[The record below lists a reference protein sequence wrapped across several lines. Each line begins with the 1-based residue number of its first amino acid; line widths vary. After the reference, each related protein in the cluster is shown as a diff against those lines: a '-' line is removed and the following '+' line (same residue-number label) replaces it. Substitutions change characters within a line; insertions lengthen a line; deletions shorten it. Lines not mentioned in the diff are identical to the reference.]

1 MSSSNGTTPEGAAGP
16 DAAALH
22 AAGADAA
29 ALHAA
34 EQSALALDAYSRTVI
49 AVADALSASV
59 ANLQVRRRTRRGPAM
74 GAGSGVAIS
83 SDGFVITSAH
93 VIEGSRRGVA
103 SFSDGRE
110 TPVTLVGS
118 DPLSDLAVLRADGGE
133 LTPATLGDA
142 AHLRVGQLVVAIG
155 NPNGFASSVT
165 AGVVSG
171 LGRSLPVGA
180 RGGPRRVVENVIQTD
195 AALNPGNSGGA
206 LVDGAGRVVGINTAL
221 AGIGLGLAVPI
232 NDATR
237 VIISNLIR
245 DGRVRRAHLGVAV
258 APRPLPP
265 RAAERVGRP
274 AAVQIMQVVEGSPA
288 DAAGLVRGDL
298 LVELDGVPVTDASD
312 LQRLMVRERIG
323 RAVPAVVLRN
333 GARRTIELVLDE
345 LS

>member
-1 MSSSNGTTPEGAAGP
+1 MPSRNGSASGVGGISGAAAGTNAP
-16 DAAALH
+16 GEAAAL
-22 AAGADAA
+22 D
-29 ALHAA
+29 

-83 SDGFVITSAH
+83 SDGFLVTSAH
-93 VIEGSRRGVA
+93 VIEGSRHGMA

-110 TPVTLVGS
+110 TDVTLVGS
-118 DPLSDLAVLRADGGE
+118 DALSDLAVLRADGGD
-133 LTPATLGDA
+133 LHAAALGDA
-142 AHLRVGQLVVAIG
+142 GHLRVGQLVVAIG

-237 VIISNLIR
+237 VIISSLIR

-265 RAAERVGRP
+265 RAAERVGRR
-274 AAVQIMQVVEGSPA
+274 AAVQIMQTVEGSPA
-288 DAAGLVRGDL
+288 DKAGLVRGDL
-298 LVELDGVPVTDASD
+298 LVELDGEPVTDASD
-312 LQRLMVRERIG
+312 LQRLMVHERIG
-323 RAVPAVVLRN
+323 RAVPAVVLRG
-333 GARRTIELVLDE
+333 GAQRTIELVLDE

>member
-1 MSSSNGTTPEGAAGP
+1 MSSSNGTTSGAEANNAM
-16 DAAALH
+16 DAD
-22 AAGADAA
+22 AGATARDAVDT
-29 ALHAA
+29 A
-34 EQSALALDAYSRTVI
+34 EQSAQALDAYSRTVI
-49 AVADALSASV
+49 GVADALSGSV

-93 VIEGSRRGVA
+93 VIEGSRHGVA

-110 TPVTLVGS
+110 TPVSLVGA
-118 DPLSDLAVLRADGGE
+118 DPLSDLAVLRADGGD
-133 LTPATLGDA
+133 LNPAILGDA
-142 AHLRVGQLVVAIG
+142 AQLRVGQLVVAIG
-155 NPNGFASSVT
+155 NPNGFASSIT

-206 LVDGAGRVVGINTAL
+206 LVDGAGHVVGINTAL

-237 VIISNLIR
+237 VIISSLIR

-265 RAAERVGRP
+265 RAADRVGRR
-274 AAVQIMQVVEGSPA
+274 AAVQIMQVVEDSPA
-288 DAAGLVRGDL
+288 EAAGLVRGDL
-298 LVELDGVPVTDASD
+298 LVELDGEPVTDASD
-312 LQRLMVRERIG
+312 LQRLMVHERIG

-333 GARRTIELVLDE
+333 GAQRTIELVLDE

>member
-1 MSSSNGTTPEGAAGP
+1 MPSGNGTGPGAGGT
-16 DAAALH
+16 DAAA
-22 AAGADAA
+22 AGTNAPGEAA
-29 ALHAA
+29 ALDQ
-34 EQSALALDAYSRTVI
+34 QSALALDAYSRTVI
-49 AVADALSASV
+49 GVADALSTTV
-59 ANLQVRRRTRRGPAM
+59 ANLQVKRRTRRGPAT

-83 SDGFVITSAH
+83 ADGFLVTSAH
-93 VIEGSRRGVA
+93 VIEGSRHGVA

-110 TPVTLVGS
+110 TPVSLVGA
-118 DPLSDLAVLRADGGE
+118 DPLSDLAVLRADGGD
-133 LTPATLGDA
+133 LSPATLGDA

-155 NPNGFASSVT
+155 NPHGFASSVT

-237 VIISNLIR
+237 LIISSLIR

-265 RAAERVGRP
+265 RAAERVGRR
-274 AAVQIMQVVEGSPA
+274 AAVQVMQVVEDSPA
-288 DAAGLVRGDL
+288 ERAGLVRGDL
-298 LVELDGVPVTDASD
+298 LVELDGEAVTDASD
-312 LQRLMVRERIG
+312 LQRLMVHERIG
-323 RAVPAVVLRN
+323 RAVGAVVLRN
-333 GARRTIELVLDE
+333 GAQRTIELVLDE